1 MTVTLKEYME
11 KDNRKNKIW
20 NSNEVDSALNKLFE
34 LLKAKKEKEAKMQ
47 LESVL
52 KKLAELA
59 ESNW

>member
-1 MTVTLKEYME
+1 ME